1 MIIICVIQD
10 WIGKWFKCFFRS
22 KKTQGH
28 NKYSQSELMLPM
40 PEKERKKEKKK
51 LKKDQNSVNLI

>member
-1 MIIICVIQD
+1 MIYVRVR
-10 WIGKWFKCFFRS
+10 CFFRS

-40 PEKERKKEKKK
+40 PEKERKKERKEKIKKGPK
-51 LKKDQNSVNLI
+51 LC